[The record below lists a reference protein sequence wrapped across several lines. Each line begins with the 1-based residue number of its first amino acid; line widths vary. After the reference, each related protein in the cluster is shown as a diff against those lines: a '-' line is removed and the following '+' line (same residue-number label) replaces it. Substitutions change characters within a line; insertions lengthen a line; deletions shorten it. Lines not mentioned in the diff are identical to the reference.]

1 MKKYLCIYCL
11 LCMATLACAQNLK
24 FNANGK
30 FKIVQFTDVHYISDD
45 PRSDI
50 AIEPYGRYTGG
61 NTVYNNLSNG
71 ARIIELTEG
80 EKGFRTWIRVKN
92 HTEQDVTFPESFLKP
107 NK

>member
-11 LCMATLACAQNLK
+11 LCMATLACAQNL
-24 FNANGK
+24 NANGK

-92 HTEQDVTFPESFLKP
+92 HKEQEVTFPESFLKP

>member
-1 MKKYLCIYCL
+1 
-11 LCMATLACAQNLK
+11 MATLACAQNLK

-92 HTEQDVTFPESFLKP
+92 HKEQEVTFPESFLKP